1 MAATRPTG
9 TVTLAGRT
17 IVVRPAEGIPA
28 AVWDDVLDVLSPL
41 HGEIIGN
48 AVSVV
53 LERGPALRSALARY
67 PATRIQWQ
75 WDASADEATHAAAQS
90 TAALNTLVTESIEQ
104 QVPWPV
110 GLDLRSTGFTR
121 ELRAFQRSS
130 VARLLRMGNGADF
143 SVPGSGKTTVAYA
156 VFAALRQMDLVDI
169 MLVFAPPSA
178 FEAWEIEAVDCFAS
192 DRRPVLELRPSFASR
207 DTDVLVMNYERLELR
222 RTLAEIDAWVGNRR
236 VLAVFDEAHRA
247 KAGLDGVRGRG
258 ARTVAERS
266 ARRLVLTGTPMPNTA
281 ADLAAV
287 FDLAWP
293 GQGRRLA
300 TGDLAAV
307 RDRAFVRV
315 TKEELDLPPL
325 TTRIEVVELDPP
337 HHRLYDALAGRAAD
351 TLTVGATDAAEIGRA
366 VLRLI
371 AAATNPASVLDPT
384 GEFALPASESDGGL
398 TAMLADPTA
407 HVRPAK
413 IIRTAQ
419 LIAANNARDRKT
431 LVWSSFVGNVAAL
444 RDALSEYSPAVI
456 TGATPVTDRT
466 AATDRTRELTRFRT
480 DPACRV
486 LIATPQTLGEG
497 ISLHRV
503 CFDQIH
509 VDRGF
514 GAGTFLQSLDRT
526 HRLGMDADSAPTCT
540 ILIAAG
546 TIDAAV
552 HQALS
557 NKVAAMAAVLND
569 ATLRPVSDAPVAGSV
584 SLEELLLADADEAEL
599 IALLRHVMR

>member
-1 MAATRPTG
+1 MAAPRPTG
-9 TVTLAGRT
+9 TVTLAGRA
-17 IVVRPAEGIPA
+17 IVVRPAEGVPA
-28 AVWDDVLDVLSPL
+28 AIWDDVLDVLRPL
-41 HGEIIGN
+41 HGEIDGS

-67 PATRIQWQ
+67 PATRIHWQ
-75 WDASADEATHAAAQS
+75 WDADADAATHSAAHS
-90 TAALNTLVTESIEQ
+90 VAALNTLVTSDVEQ

-110 GLDLRSTGFTR
+110 GLDLHSSGFAR
-121 ELRAFQRSS
+121 ELRPFQRSS

-156 VFAALRQMDLVDI
+156 AFAALRQMGLVNI
-169 MLVFAPPSA
+169 MLVLAPPSA
-178 FEAWEIEAVDCFAS
+178 FEAWEIEAVDCFAP
-192 DRRPVLELRPSFASR
+192 DRRPVLEVRPRFAAR

-222 RTLAEIDAWVGNRR
+222 RTLAEIDSWAANRR
-236 VLAVFDEAHRA
+236 VLVVFDEAHRA

-281 ADLAAV
+281 SDLAAV

-325 TTRIEVVELDPP
+325 TTRVEVVEIDPP
-337 HHRLYDALAGRAAD
+337 HRRLYDALAGRAAD
-351 TLTVGATDAAEIGRA
+351 RWAVGAADAAEIGRA

-371 AAATNPASVLDPT
+371 AAATNPASLLEPI
-384 GEFALPASESDGGL
+384 GPFAFPASESDAGL
-398 TAMLADPTA
+398 AAMLADPTA

-419 LIAANNARDRKT
+419 LVAANSAGDRKT

-444 RDALSEYSPAVI
+444 RDALSEHSPAVI
-456 TGATPVTDRT
+456 TGATPVTDGG
-466 AATDRTRELTRFRT
+466 AVTDRTRELARFRT
-480 DPACRV
+480 DPSCRV

-497 ISLHRV
+497 VSLHRV

-514 GAGTFLQSLDRT
+514 GAGIFLQSLDRT
-526 HRLGMDADSAPTCT
+526 HRLGMDPASAPTCT

-552 HQALS
+552 HEILTR
-557 NKVAAMAAVLND
+557 KVAAMADALND
-569 ATLRPVSDAPVAGSV
+569 ASLRPASDAPVAGSV
-584 SLEELLLADADEAEL
+584 SLEELLLAGADEAEL

>member
-1 MAATRPTG
+1 MAPTRPTG
-9 TVTLAGRT
+9 TVTLAGRA
-17 IVVRPAEGIPA
+17 IVVRPAEGVPA
-28 AVWDDVLDVLSPL
+28 AIWDDVLDVLRPL
-41 HGEIIGN
+41 HGEIDGS

-67 PATRIQWQ
+67 PATRIEWQ
-75 WDASADEATHAAAQS
+75 WDASADEATHGAAHS
-90 TAALNTLVTESIEQ
+90 VAALNTLVTCHIKHQ
-104 QVPWPV
+104 LPWPAD
-110 GLDLRSTGFTR
+110 LDLPRSGFGR
-121 ELRAFQRSS
+121 ELRPFQRSS
-130 VARLLRMGNGADF
+130 VARLIRMGNGADF

-156 VFAALRQMDLVDI
+156 VFAALQQMGLVNI
-169 MLVFAPPSA
+169 MLVLAPPSA
-178 FEAWEIEAVDCFAS
+178 FEAWETEAVDCFAPG
-192 DRRPVLELRPSFASR
+192 RRPVLEVRPRFASR

-222 RTLAEIDAWVGNRR
+222 RTLAEIDSWVANRR
-236 VLAVFDEAHRA
+236 VLVVFDEAHRA
-247 KAGLDGVRGRG
+247 KAGIDGVRGRG

-281 ADLAAV
+281 SDLAAV

-293 GQGRRLA
+293 GQGHRLA

-315 TKEELDLPPL
+315 TKDELDLPPL
-325 TTRIEVVELDPP
+325 VTRVEVVELDPP
-337 HHRLYDALAGRAAD
+337 HRRLYDALAGRAAHRWAA
-351 TLTVGATDAAEIGRA
+351 GAADAAEIGRA

-371 AAATNPASVLDPT
+371 AAATNPASVLEPI
-384 GEFALPASESDGGL
+384 GPFAFPASKSDAGL
-398 TAMLADPTA
+398 AAMLADPTA

-419 LIAANNARDRKT
+419 LVAANSASDRKT

-466 AATDRTRELTRFRT
+466 APTDRARELARFRA

-497 ISLHRV
+497 VSLHKV

-526 HRLGMDADSAPTCT
+526 HRLGMDPASAPTCT

-552 HQALS
+552 HEILTR
-557 NKVAAMAAVLND
+557 KVAAMADALND
-569 ATLRPVSDAPVAGSV
+569 ASLRPVSDAPVAGSV
-584 SLEELLLADADEAEL
+584 SLQELLLADVDEAEL
-599 IALLRHVMR
+599 MALLRHVMR